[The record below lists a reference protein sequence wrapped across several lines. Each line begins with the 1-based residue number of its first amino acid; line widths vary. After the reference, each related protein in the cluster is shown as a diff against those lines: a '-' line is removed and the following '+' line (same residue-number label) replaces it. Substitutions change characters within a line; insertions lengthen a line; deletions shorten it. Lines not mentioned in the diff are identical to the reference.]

1 MAKISSAKTDDASKF
16 YQCLQLVS
24 KAILVD
30 KDCKEAWKL
39 GVSEDMPVNQFIFA
53 RIASRNSKLAD
64 ENCQSFLSTIQST
77 PIDKDVAFILMAK
90 SLPKCSSVFCKK
102 WA

>member
-1 MAKISSAKTDDASKF
+1 MAKTLSSKTDNSSKF
-16 YQCLQLVS
+16 YKCLQLVS

-53 RIASRNSKLAD
+53 RMASRNSKFAD
-64 ENCQSFLSTIQST
+64 ENCQSFLSAIQST
-77 PIDKDVAFILMAK
+77 PIDKDIAFILMAK
-90 SLPKCSSVFCKK
+90 SLPKCSSVFCKR